1 MLAPCWALHASLLAE
16 PGVGTGAAFV
26 RLRAGTSGYSDKAW
40 KGSFYPERLPD
51 RETLGYY
58 AARA

>member
-1 MLAPCWALHASLLAE
+1 MLASWPSR
-16 PGVGTGAAFV
+16 GVGTGAAFV

-58 AARA
+58 AART

>member
-1 MLAPCWALHASLLAE
+1 MLASRPSR
-16 PGVGTGAAFV
+16 GVGTGAAFV
-26 RLRAGTSGYSDKAW
+26 RLHAGTSGYSYKPW

-51 RETLGYY
+51 REMLGDY